1 MFVILHWNSTYTIRD
16 SKAFL
21 FDIQTKYCHYS
32 DSMKCYQI
40 PSLLYGWQLPSP
52 VSPRSKSTRD
62 PALPSRSPLK
72 HSRVSAAA
80 RLISSSRIQW
90 PFLTAW
96 ANVPYS
102 GAHRGQSWGIQPSA
116 FTHRYMDCFGI
127 WPFFV
132 NWLCRGWGGI
142 FFRSLPPQRQRPW
155 QSHRLG
161 SVAGSGS
168 AWQPTPPTAPAA
180 RQLHNR
186 IRNISLSLWHSCQYT
201 LIYHCLLFLIHY
213 HLISP
218 AAP

>member
-102 GAHRGQSWGIQPSA
+102 GAHRGQSWGIQSSA

-127 WPFFV
+127 VEAEGEYF
-132 NWLCRGWGGI
+132 LGLYLHKGKDHG
-142 FFRSLPPQRQRPW
+142 SLTGSDLLLGLAQ
-155 QSHRLG
+155 LG
-161 SVAGSGS
+161 SQRLPLLLQQGSC
-168 AWQPTPPTAPAA
+168 TTA
-180 RQLHNR
+180 
-186 IRNISLSLWHSCQYT
+186 
-201 LIYHCLLFLIHY
+201 
-213 HLISP
+213 
-218 AAP
+218 